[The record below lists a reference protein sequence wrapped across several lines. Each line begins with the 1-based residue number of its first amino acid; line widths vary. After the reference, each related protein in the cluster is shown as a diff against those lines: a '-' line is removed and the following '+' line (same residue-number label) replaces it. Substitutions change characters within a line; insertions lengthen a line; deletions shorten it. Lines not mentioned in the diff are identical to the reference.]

1 MKWIP
6 VAIAAVLSCGCAA
19 IKAIDQKEPPPL
31 PFVGTRWQVLLELP
45 QPGEQPWVRFGDGR
59 MEGFGGCS
67 RFGAPIMQDAVG
79 AKAIAVM
86 RIERMQQQVCEARVV
101 AAERRVIDVLQ
112 SVSSYS
118 ITVDAMTMSGS
129 AGSLKFRAVSEEARR

>member
-1 MKWIP
+1 MKWISLAV
-6 VAIAAVLSCGCAA
+6 VALVSCGCGVM
-19 IKAIDQKEPPPL
+19 KAIDQKEPPPL
-31 PFVGTRWQVLLELP
+31 PFIGTRWQVLLELP

-67 RFGAPIMQDAVG
+67 RFSAPIIQDAVG

-86 RIERMQQQVCEARVV
+86 RIERTPQQVCEARIV

-129 AGSLKFRAVSEEARR
+129 GGSLKFRAVSEEARR